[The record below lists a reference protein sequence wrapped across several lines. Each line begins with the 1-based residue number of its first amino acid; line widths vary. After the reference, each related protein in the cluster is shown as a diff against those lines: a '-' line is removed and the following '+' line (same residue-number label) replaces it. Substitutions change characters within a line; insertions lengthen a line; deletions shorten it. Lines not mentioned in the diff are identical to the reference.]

1 MLERVDT
8 TPEAVVERKTSLQ
21 SNLDVRGRVRV
32 RIERVWV
39 FGSYARGALMCGDVD
54 LVIQAQLSWDGPH
67 TLQGKPHEGDAFLPQ
82 LHRVVGPLIGPRR
95 GINFVDHKGLMERLT
110 VLDEVQVMRE
120 AILLWQ
126 PGMDWR
132 AALASI
138 QANPAAGRESRPAT
152 LAEAERIA
160 EERDKARGMPH
171 VTPN

>member
-21 SNLDVRGRVRV
+21 RYLDVRGRVRV

-54 LVIQAQLSWDGPH
+54 LVIQAHLSWDGPH
-67 TLQGKPHEGDAFLPQ
+67 TLQGKPHEGDAHLPQ
-82 LHRVVGPLIGPRR
+82 LRKVVNPLLGPRR
-95 GINFVDHKGLMERLT
+95 GINFVDYKELMGRAT

-120 AILLWQ
+120 SILLWQ

-132 AALASI
+132 AAVKSI
-138 QANPAAGRESRPAT
+138 QANPAAGRAPRPST

-160 EERDKARGMPH
+160 EERDRARECRM
-171 VTPN
+171 